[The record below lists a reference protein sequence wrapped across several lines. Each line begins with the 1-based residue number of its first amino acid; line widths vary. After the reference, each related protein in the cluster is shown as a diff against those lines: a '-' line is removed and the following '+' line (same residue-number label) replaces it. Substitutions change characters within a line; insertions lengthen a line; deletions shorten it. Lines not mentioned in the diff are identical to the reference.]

1 MTTRTP
7 LMRFFRVLLTLPA
20 VVAGAV
26 TALYLLLLGWGMLMQ
41 VRWFSDRTR
50 QLTKRAN
57 PYLLKVAGTRAGML
71 YFNLSALHHIG
82 RRSSR
87 EYVTPLS
94 AYPLGDGFVLAAAY
108 PHVDWLENVLA
119 ASNCTLR
126 WNGGE
131 YALER
136 PELLSRAEAMK
147 AYPPLVKPFLAG
159 AAGQNKFV
167 WLHRA
172 AATQAGRSAPA
183 DSAVAEQPVPVGAQ
197 QGTGTMVDW
206 PS

>member
-1 MTTRTP
+1 MTTSTP
-7 LMRFFRVLLTLPA
+7 LMRFLRALLTLPA

-26 TALYLLLLGWGMLMQ
+26 TALYLLLLGRGMLMQ
-41 VRWFSDRTR
+41 MRWLSDRTR
-50 QLTKRAN
+50 QLTKRVN
-57 PYLLKVAGTRAGML
+57 PYLLNVAGTRVGML

-87 EYVTPLS
+87 AYITPLS

-119 ASNCTLR
+119 ASDCTLKWHGR
-126 WNGGE
+126 E

-136 PELLSRAEAMK
+136 PELLPRAEAIK
-147 AYPPLVKPFLAG
+147 AYPRLVKPFLAG

-172 AATQAGRSAPA
+172 AATQAGRSASA
-183 DSAVAEQPVPVGAQ
+183 DSAATEQPVPARAQ
-197 QGTGTMVDW
+197 QEH
-206 PS
+206 